1 MSCAVPEFLTY
12 RWDVNSRASK
22 RAILAS
28 LLGSALLFATAI
40 PAVSAAAED
49 RPSTR
54 VVGGENANRAD
65 TPWFLQFT
73 PVTNGGGSLCGAT
86 AINTVWAVTA
96 AHCVDTADGKA
107 KVGKSFVQVN
117 PTSRSAGTRYY
128 VERIVIHPGY
138 KRTSRLQLNDVALL
152 RMKKRM
158 PTRGLSLNTSRSA
171 PSLGATETVYG
182 FGERISGDYD
192 SRASQL
198 QQGVVQDLAG
208 PSSPNCGL
216 YGGDYRGAYEI
227 CAGLPAGGI
236 DACQGDSGGPLVA
249 TVGGSPRLVGIV
261 STGTGC
267 ALANYP
273 GIYTRIST
281 YQNWIKTV
289 AFGKFEVTSSCGSPC
304 ARNKGQSSAI
314 KLRNRTGTKGR
325 YEVTANSKYV
335 SIRNGW
341 GWIKGSKSRTATI
354 RVKTGAKRCVVVK
367 VKSTGTPTLYF
378 KIATNGKTC

>member
-1 MSCAVPEFLTY
+1 M
-12 RWDVNSRASK
+12 
-22 RAILAS
+22 
-28 LLGSALLFATAI
+28 GSALLFATVI
-40 PAVSAAAED
+40 PAVSASAD
-49 RPSTR
+49 DGPSTR
-54 VVGGENANRAD
+54 VVGGANADRAA

-86 AINTVWAVTA
+86 AINSVWAVTA

-107 KVGKSFVQVN
+107 KVGKSYVQVN
-117 PTSRSAGTRYY
+117 PTSRSVGTRYY
-128 VERIVIHPGY
+128 VDKILVHPGY

-158 PTRGLSLNTSRSA
+158 PTRALSLNTSRSA
-171 PSLGATETVYG
+171 PGLNATETVYG

-192 SRASQL
+192 SRASHL

-208 PSSPNCGL
+208 PNGATCGA

-249 TVGGSPRLVGIV
+249 TVGGARRLVGIV

-281 YQNWIKTV
+281 YENWIKSK
-289 AFGKFEVTSSCGSPC
+289 AFGKFEVSSSCGSPC
-304 ARNKGQSSAI
+304 PRNRGQSSTI
-314 KLRNRTGTKGR
+314 KLRNRTTTKGS
-325 YEVTANSKYV
+325 YEVSANSKYV

-341 GWIKGSKSRTATI
+341 SSIKGRKSKTVTV
-354 RVKTGAKRCVVVK
+354 RVKTGAKRCVAVK
-367 VKSTGTPTLYF
+367 VKSTGTPTKYF
-378 KIATNGKTC
+378 KIATNGKSC